1 MAAEDIDFS
10 DYDTFLEPDFNPIGF
25 ANDLL
30 LATNS
35 NQNELDISTSI
46 KRVKFD
52 INNVDLNLEKI
63 SAEEHDNII
72 KEIHKSNTSKEL
84 FQQLSP
90 HLDLVNTSYQRL
102 QKDIIDPYKEATKI
116 QDALKKIHSTSY
128 LLRAVTY
135 FLYLVQQ
142 IEEITTS
149 DSFVTPGQNSKLLV
163 KLAKYHQQLNS
174 HILKNPNLKSLRLVR
189 DYEPI
194 ALEKNKQLL
203 TILRTSV
210 KSIDERSIK
219 SKSETEIKEIFQAF
233 ALLDKLE
240 LYRSINDLLLT
251 NVTVSVNLLTR
262 VLNSPRN
269 LENALDEVRRKGT
282 LISQASKLLE
292 QIPLKNVIEQNTIST
307 SSNKITLLADLLDT
321 LEISNLLSVFWRDTA
336 KKFEV
341 KFRETMNRGGPVAKS
356 LSSYKE
362 QIRNSIVKKVV
373 QSDPTLSK
381 DGIEV
386 RMMLNAVS
394 SLERVR

>member
-282 LISQASKLLE
+282 LISQVSKLLE

-321 LEISNLLSVFWRDTA
+321 LEISNLLSIFWRDTA